1 MFWAILIIAALVVFW
16 GVSTYNRLVSLRE
29 LARNALGQIAA
40 QIESRWDAVSNLIEA
55 TKQYSAHEAETLEG
69 ITKSRASIGAGRT
82 ADVETLEQ
90 EESRFQGVLG
100 RLIAVAENYP
110 ELKASQVYTRSMDAV
125 DKYENNVRQSRML
138 YNDSATKLNRAVQQI
153 PASLIAGI
161 GGFTQMPYFEASE
174 GKQDMPSWN

>member
-1 MFWAILIIAALVVFW
+1 MLWIILGLAVLVVLW
-16 GVSTYNRLVSLRE
+16 GVSVYNRLVSQRE
-29 LARNALGQIAA
+29 IARNALGQIAA

-69 ITKSRASIGAGRT
+69 ITKNRANIGAGRQ

-90 EESRFQGVLG
+90 EENRFQGVLG

-110 ELKASQVYTRSMDAV
+110 DLKASQVYTRSMDAV

-138 YNDSATKLNRAVQQI
+138 YNDAATKLNRSVQSI
-153 PASLIAGI
+153 PDSIIAGI

>member
-1 MFWAILIIAALVVFW
+1 MIWVLLVLVVLVVLW
-16 GVSTYNRLVSLRE
+16 GVTTYNRLVSQRE
-29 LARNALGQIAA
+29 IARNALGQIAA

-55 TKQYSAHEAETLEG
+55 TKQYSAHEAETLEN
-69 ITKSRASIGAGRT
+69 ITQNRANIGAGRT
-82 ADVETLEQ
+82 TDVETLEQ
-90 EESRFQGVLG
+90 EENRFQGVLG

-110 ELKASQVYTRSMDAV
+110 DLKASQVYTRSMDAV

-138 YNDSATKLNRAVQQI
+138 YNDSATKLNRSVQQI
-153 PASLIAGI
+153 PTSIIAGI

>member
-1 MFWAILIIAALVVFW
+1 MIWVVLIVAALIAVW
-16 GVSTYNRLVSLRE
+16 GVSAYNRLVSQRE
-29 LARNALGQIAA
+29 IARNALGQIAA

-69 ITKSRASIGAGRT
+69 ITRNRANIGAGRT

-90 EESRFQGVLG
+90 EENRFQGVMG

-110 ELKASQVYTRSMDAV
+110 DLKASQVYTRTMDAV

-138 YNDSATKLNRAVQQI
+138 YNDSATKLNRSVQQI
-153 PASLIAGI
+153 PTSIIAGI

-174 GKQDMPSWN
+174 NKQDMPSWS